1 MATVWLRLR
10 ADVRVG
16 WRTLAVLALLLG
28 LVGGVVLTAAAGA
41 RRTDTAY
48 PRLLSWA
55 SATQV
60 DILPFSGEPAPR
72 YYAALAR
79 LPEAAAV
86 SAQILYQIAL
96 PARHGVPQL
105 VEAFSSPD
113 GTMGVSA
120 DRVKIV
126 QGRMFTSRAPG
137 QAVIDPQLAS
147 LVHLR
152 PGGTLH
158 LVGIPDNPRTG
169 EPELSRAIPLAF
181 RVTAIAVFDTQ
192 IVPGNASFS
201 GPMVLLSPPFTATR
215 AARSIYVYGD
225 EAGVRL
231 RPGASMTAFLRD
243 AETLARRFPATGG
256 KLGVISLS
264 DQVTATERAI
274 RPQAVALAIFAV
286 LAGLVGLAVIGQ
298 LLARQMALDS
308 AEFPILRTLGM
319 TRASL
324 AVLALARLAAVT
336 FAGAVLAVGV
346 AVAASPLM
354 PIGPARLAEPAPG
367 TEVNLAVLGAGLV
380 AVAVLPLA
388 VLVPAAWRAAGREGG
403 PLAVAEPA
411 APARPS
417 RLAWVAGL
425 AGSVPGSVGV
435 RMAFEPGRGR
445 TAVPVRSAVAGVIVA
460 VAAVVAAVVFGASL
474 ITMVGT
480 PHQYGQNWDQ
490 QFDLE
495 FGAIPAGL
503 GAKLVSAD
511 PAVTQYAAGDYGELT
526 VDGKIVAAIGINPVR
541 GGGYLTLLS
550 GRAPAAPGEIALG
563 AQTLRA
569 LHRQLGQTVQV
580 VVDRVSAPGP
590 AAQYTMRIVGVAVLP
605 SFSRGGFAST
615 DLGTGAVVPAPVL
628 SEPFAPAHC
637 TGHETCYNFFLFV
650 PVPARHQPDRR
661 DSTAERAGDR
671 PWMPGLLLYRELR
684 SAAGRHQERRRHPRH
699 PAGAGRRPGPAGGR
713 HASPRAAHRP
723 APPPPR
729 AGRAEDP
736 GPGPLPA
743 AARSGLAGHRARR
756 GRAGDRAAAGGAGR
770 PVGLGRVRRVGRGL
784 RRGRRPGP
792 ARAADRAGH
801 PGPGQ
806 PDRRRARLERR
817 PRPTRLRTAHRVIR
831 AEDRRRAQPA
841 TDRPG

>member
-10 ADVRVG
+10 ADIRMG
-16 WRTLAVLALLLG
+16 WRTLAALALLVG
-28 LVGGVVLTAAAGA
+28 LVGGVMLTAAAGA

-72 YYAALAR
+72 YYAAMAR
-79 LPEAAAV
+79 LPQAAAV

-96 PARHGVPQL
+96 PARHGAPQL

-120 DRVKIV
+120 DRVKIL

-158 LVGIPDNPRTG
+158 LLGIPDNPRTS
-169 EPELSRAIPLAF
+169 EPDLSRAIPLAF

-215 AARSIYVYGD
+215 AAQSIYVYGN

-231 RPGASMTAFLRD
+231 RPGASMTAFLHD

-256 KLGVISLS
+256 KLAVISLS

-298 LLARQMALDS
+298 LLARQMVLDS

-324 AVLALARLAAVT
+324 AALALARLAVVT

-388 VLVPAAWRAAGREGG
+388 VLVPAAWRAAGRDGG
-403 PLAVAEPA
+403 PLAAAE
-411 APARPS
+411 PARPS

-460 VAAVVAAVVFGASL
+460 VASVVAAVVFGTSL

-480 PHQYGQNWDQ
+480 PHQYGQNWNQ

-503 GAKLVSAD
+503 GAKLISAD

-526 VDGKIVAAIGINPVR
+526 VDGKIVAAIGIDPVR

-550 GRAPAAPGEIALG
+550 GRAPSAPGEIALG

-590 AAQYTMRIVGVAVLP
+590 ATQHAMRIVGVAVLP

-615 DLGTGAVVPAPVL
+615 DLGTGAVVPASVL
-628 SEPFAPAHC
+628 SEPFEPAHC
-637 TGHETCYNFFLFV
+637 TKNETCYNFFLFRYRPGTNLTV
-650 PVPARHQPDRR
+650 ATARLSAQATVLGCPVFSCTVNSDQRPGDIKNYAAIRDTPLVLGAVLALLAAGTLAHVLLTGLYRRRRELAVLKTLGLVRSQLLRVAAWQATALAAAALVIGLPLGVLAGRWAWALFAWSAGVSGVADVPALLVLLAVPATLALANLIAAGPGWNAARGRPASVLRTELSARKTDRR
-661 DSTAERAGDR
+661 GF
-671 PWMPGLLLYRELR
+671 L
-684 SAAGRHQERRRHPRH
+684 
-699 PAGAGRRPGPAGGR
+699 
-713 HASPRAAHRP
+713 
-723 APPPPR
+723 
-729 AGRAEDP
+729 
-736 GPGPLPA
+736 
-743 AARSGLAGHRARR
+743 
-756 GRAGDRAAAGGAGR
+756 
-770 PVGLGRVRRVGRGL
+770 
-784 RRGRRPGP
+784 
-792 ARAADRAGH
+792 
-801 PGPGQ
+801 
-806 PDRRRARLERR
+806 
-817 PRPTRLRTAHRVIR
+817 
-831 AEDRRRAQPA
+831 
-841 TDRPG
+841 

>member
-10 ADVRVG
+10 ADVRLG

-72 YYAALAR
+72 YYAAVAR

-113 GTMGVSA
+113 GTLGVSA

-126 QGRMFTSRAPG
+126 QGRMFSSRAPG

-158 LVGIPDNPRTG
+158 LVGIPDDPRTG
-169 EPELSRAIPLAF
+169 EPDLSRAIPLAF

-256 KLGVISLS
+256 RLGVISLS

-286 LAGLVGLAVIGQ
+286 LAGLVGLAVVGQ
-298 LLARQMALDS
+298 LLARQMVLDS

-417 RLAWVAGL
+417 RLARVAGL

-460 VAAVVAAVVFGASL
+460 VAAVVAAVVFGTSL

-480 PHQYGQNWDQ
+480 PRQYGQNWDQ
-490 QFDLE
+490 QLDLE

-526 VDGKIVAAIGINPVR
+526 VDGKIVAAVGIDPVR

-550 GRAPAAPGEIALG
+550 GRRLRPRARSPWAPRPCAPSTARSDRPCRLSWTGCRHLVRPHSTPCASSGWPCSRPSAAAASRRPTWAPVPSCRPRFCLSLLRRPIARGMKPVTTSSCSVTGPAPA
-563 AQTLRA
+563 
-569 LHRQLGQTVQV
+569 
-580 VVDRVSAPGP
+580 
-590 AAQYTMRIVGVAVLP
+590 
-605 SFSRGGFAST
+605 
-615 DLGTGAVVPAPVL
+615 
-628 SEPFAPAHC
+628 
-637 TGHETCYNFFLFV
+637 
-650 PVPARHQPDRR
+650 
-661 DSTAERAGDR
+661 
-671 PWMPGLLLYRELR
+671 
-684 SAAGRHQERRRHPRH
+684 
-699 PAGAGRRPGPAGGR
+699 
-713 HASPRAAHRP
+713 
-723 APPPPR
+723 
-729 AGRAEDP
+729 
-736 GPGPLPA
+736 
-743 AARSGLAGHRARR
+743 
-756 GRAGDRAAAGGAGR
+756 
-770 PVGLGRVRRVGRGL
+770 
-784 RRGRRPGP
+784 
-792 ARAADRAGH
+792 
-801 PGPGQ
+801 
-806 PDRRRARLERR
+806 
-817 PRPTRLRTAHRVIR
+817 
-831 AEDRRRAQPA
+831 
-841 TDRPG
+841 

>member
-10 ADVRVG
+10 ADVRLG
-16 WRTLAVLALLLG
+16 WRTLAALALLLG
-28 LVGGVVLTAAAGA
+28 LIGGVVLTAAAGA

-60 DILPFSGEPAPR
+60 DILPFSGERAPR
-72 YYAALAR
+72 YYAAMAR
-79 LPEAAAV
+79 LPQAAAV

-96 PARHGVPQL
+96 PARHGAPQL

-113 GTMGVSA
+113 GTMGVSS

-158 LVGIPDNPRTG
+158 LLGIPDNPRTG
-169 EPELSRAIPLAF
+169 EPDLSRAIPLAF

-192 IVPGNASFS
+192 IVPANASFS

-215 AARSIYVYGD
+215 AARSIYVYGN

-231 RPGASMTAFLRD
+231 RPGASMTAFLHD

-256 KLGVISLS
+256 KLGVIGLS

-324 AVLALARLAAVT
+324 AALAVARLAAVT

-367 TEVNLAVLGAGLV
+367 TEVNLAVLGVGLV

-388 VLVPAAWRAAGREGG
+388 VLVPAAWRAAGRAGG
-403 PLAVAEPA
+403 PLAAG
-411 APARPS
+411 APAWPS
-417 RLAWVAGL
+417 RLARVAGL

-445 TAVPVRSAVAGVIVA
+445 AAVPVRSAVAGVIVA
-460 VAAVVAAVVFGASL
+460 VAAVVAAVVFGTSL

-480 PHQYGQNWDQ
+480 PGQYGQNWNQ

-495 FGAIPAGL
+495 FGAIPATL
-503 GAKLVSAD
+503 GAKLISAD
-511 PAVTQYAAGDYGELT
+511 PAVTQYAAGD
-526 VDGKIVAAIGINPVR
+526 
-541 GGGYLTLLS
+541 
-550 GRAPAAPGEIALG
+550 
-563 AQTLRA
+563 
-569 LHRQLGQTVQV
+569 
-580 VVDRVSAPGP
+580 
-590 AAQYTMRIVGVAVLP
+590 
-605 SFSRGGFAST
+605 
-615 DLGTGAVVPAPVL
+615 
-628 SEPFAPAHC
+628 
-637 TGHETCYNFFLFV
+637 
-650 PVPARHQPDRR
+650 
-661 DSTAERAGDR
+661 
-671 PWMPGLLLYRELR
+671 
-684 SAAGRHQERRRHPRH
+684 
-699 PAGAGRRPGPAGGR
+699 
-713 HASPRAAHRP
+713 
-723 APPPPR
+723 
-729 AGRAEDP
+729 
-736 GPGPLPA
+736 
-743 AARSGLAGHRARR
+743 
-756 GRAGDRAAAGGAGR
+756 
-770 PVGLGRVRRVGRGL
+770 
-784 RRGRRPGP
+784 
-792 ARAADRAGH
+792 
-801 PGPGQ
+801 
-806 PDRRRARLERR
+806 
-817 PRPTRLRTAHRVIR
+817 
-831 AEDRRRAQPA
+831 
-841 TDRPG
+841 